1 MPPMGWNSWNAYR
14 CDIDA
19 DKIKAAADALVS
31 TGLRD
36 AGYVH
41 LNIDDCWQNPQ
52 RDAEGKLFAD
62 PARFPGGIKAIAD
75 YVHARGLKL
84 GIYAIPGSR
93 TCANLYDDYPGAL
106 GSLGHEQQDARTF
119 AQWGVDY
126 LKYDWCRADQD
137 GLEGEAA
144 FTRMRQALQAAGR
157 PIFLSIHHEPQ
168 LPMQPWRPKV
178 ANAWRTTPDIKP
190 RWPILMRNL
199 DAQVGLETYARP
211 GAWNDPDMLEVGNG
225 QLTADENRA
234 HFSLWAL
241 LNAPLL
247 LGNNLTA
254 MTPEV
259 LAIVENRDIIAL
271 NQDWAGTQGYRLR
284 DDGDSEVWGKPLSD
298 GSFAVVLLNRG
309 EAAARIG
316 VSAAEMGFG
325 ANATLRAKDLWKQRE
340 ATMGTRIEADVP
352 AYGVMV
358 YRVRAV
364 TR

>member
-41 LNIDDCWQNPQ
+41 LIIDDCWQNPQ

-84 GIYAIPGSR
+84 GIYATPGSR

-144 FTRMRQALQAAGR
+144 FSRMRQALQATGR

-199 DAQVGLETYARP
+199 DAQEGLEAYARP

-225 QLTADENRA
+225 ELTADENRA

-247 LGNNLTA
+247 LGNDLTA

-271 NQDWAGTQGYRLR
+271 NQDWAGTQGHRLR

-298 GSFAVVLLNRG
+298 GSFTVVLLNRG
-309 EAAARIG
+309 EAVARIG
-316 VSAAEMGFG
+316 VSAAEMGFE
-325 ANATLRAKDLWKQRE
+325 ANAKLRAKDLWKQRE
-340 ATMGTRIEADVP
+340 AAVRARIEADVP
-352 AYGVMV
+352 AHGVAV
-358 YRVRAV
+358 YRVRA
-364 TR
+364 TAR